1 MIVGEIKLCFGNKEK
16 IYSILEKPYKGGQH
30 KSVEKVCW
38 LSQNFYYFS
47 NKFCCRG
54 KSCTEQLKG
63 NKHRK

>member
-16 IYSILEKPYKGGQH
+16 IYPILEKPHKGGQH

-47 NKFCCRG
+47 NK
-54 KSCTEQLKG
+54 LL
-63 NKHRK
+63 